1 MGIYETEYRR
11 KAEILRDMLET
22 IADAGER
29 SRIEHNINAMEA
41 TIAGNSYLGVES
53 REMAYEQALSYINRE
68 MKTIDGSTSIGKRG
82 NGYH

>member
-1 MGIYETEYRR
+1 MGIYKTEYKR

-41 TIAGNSYLGVES
+41 TIAGNSLGVES
-53 REMAYEQALSYINRE
+53 REMAYEQALSYINSE
-68 MKTIDGSTSIGKRG
+68 IKKIDDSTSIGKRG